1 MIVNFGGIICA
12 KPIDPLPGS
21 YNADNVWIS
30 GAAPR
35 QDSTTV
41 TSACGYNQ
49 NGVLKLPAS
58 SPRQMSPPLAFQSPV
73 AVVSLRRQAEAFY
86 AAQRARGHTFGPHI
100 FFRQQR

>member
-12 KPIDPLPGS
+12 MPVDPLGGA
-21 YNADNVWIS
+21 YNADNVFIS

-41 TSACGYNQ
+41 PLDCGYNQ
-49 NGVLKLPAS
+49 NAVLELPAWT
-58 SPRQMSPPLAFQSPV
+58 PRQMSPPLACQGPV
-73 AVVSLRRQAEAFY
+73 TVVSLRRQAEKFY
-86 AAQRARGHTFGPHI
+86 AAQRALGRTLGPHI